1 MLQRV
6 QTIYLILAFTCSVLL
21 LFLPIYNLSVIGSN
35 GETIKTT
42 TVGAYGMQGETT
54 QSMPLYLIFILGAM
68 LSVLAVF
75 LYKNRKKQLLV
86 CRLNLLFQ
94 IFIALSFML
103 VSFFGFDYI
112 AGKYEE
118 LGFLLSDVSLGYGIG
133 YFVLFLGIPFLILA
147 IRGIRQDEALL
158 KSLDRLR

>member
-21 LFLPIYNLSVIGSN
+21 LFLPIYSLSITSDG
-35 GETIKTT
+35 GEPINSS
-42 TVGAYGMQGETT
+42 TVGAYGIQGETT
-54 QSMPLYLIFILGAM
+54 QAIPLYLIFVSGAM
-68 LSVLAVF
+68 LSILAIF

-94 IFIALSFML
+94 IFVAISFIF

-118 LGFLLSDVSLGYGIG
+118 LGFLINDLTLDYGVG
-133 YFVLFLGIPFLILA
+133 YFILFLGIPFLILA
-147 IRGIRQDEALL
+147 IRGIRRDEALL